1 MKKRTLALIVGAVFT
16 VSMLGGIGAAELI
29 SEIKAELRRD
39 FTIRVDGE
47 KQTFRNADGDKVYP
61 ILFEGT
67 TYLPVRATGELMGK
81 TVYWDEGKKEIDLRT
96 EETGK
101 TTTVTDADVIYDST
115 DNGKDKPAKPIKE
128 DKPDKPGKSEKT
140 DKVSAPENLITK
152 EKAEEIALNKAGL
165 TKDEATRIRTELD
178 FDNGIWKYEVEIKDG
193 RTEYDADIDA
203 ETGKVLKWEVDLDD

>member
-1 MKKRTLALIVGAVFT
+1 MKKRTLALLMVAVFT
-16 VSMLGGIGAAELI
+16 VSMLAGIGAAGLI
-29 SEIKAELRRD
+29 TKITAELRQD

-47 KQTFRNADGDKVYP
+47 KQTFRNANGEKVYP

-67 TYLPVRATGELMGK
+67 TYLPVRAIGELMDK

-115 DNGKDKPAKPIKE
+115 DNGKPKPEKPAKPE
-128 DKPDKPGKSEKT
+128 
-140 DKVSAPENLITK
+140 K
-152 EKAEEIALNKAGL
+152 EKESKPEKVTVDNSEFITEDEAKEIALEKADL
-165 TKDEATRIRTELD
+165 KESEVTFVRVELD
-178 FDNGIWKYEVEIKDG
+178 KDNGVWEYEVEFNVG

-203 ETGKVLKWEVDLDD
+203 LTGDIRKWEVDRD

>member
-1 MKKRTLALIVGAVFT
+1 MVAVFT
-16 VSMLGGIGAAELI
+16 VSMLAGIGAAGLI
-29 SEIKAELRRD
+29 TKITAELRED

-47 KQTFRNADGDKVYP
+47 KQTFRNANGEKVYP

-67 TYLPVRATGELMGK
+67 TYLPVRAIGELMDK

-115 DNGKDKPAKPIKE
+115 DNGKPKPEKPEKPEKTEKE
-128 DKPDKPGKSEKT
+128 PKPEKVTVDKSEF
-140 DKVSAPENLITK
+140 ITEDEAK
-152 EKAEEIALNKAGL
+152 EIALDKAGV
-165 TKDEATRIRTELD
+165 DESEVTFARVELD
-178 FDNGIWKYEVEIKDG
+178 KDNGVWEYEVEFKVG

-203 ETGKVLKWEVDLDD
+203 LTGEIRKWEVDRD